1 MKWEGFGPEITD
13 EGATS
18 IWRYP
23 DEAKRNSHFASPEA
37 LAREGRYIVRLEAYA
52 FPDATQRQ
60 ILEFGAEVRYG
71 APPLP

>member
-1 MKWEGFGPEITD
+1 MPHPFFLSARG
-13 EGATS
+13 
-18 IWRYP
+18 
-23 DEAKRNSHFASPEA
+23 EAASPEA
-37 LAREGRYIVRLEAYA
+37 LAREGRYIVRLEACA